1 MRFRSSAPFGLATTV
16 ATTLATALA
25 STVAAAPAAAEE
37 PGQAAPVPQVR
48 RQGHAGVPPP
58 SCAPPD
64 RADFPLA
71 TRIHEGPGAYRP
83 GGPRQEWTIDLTNAT
98 DETCAGVHPILVL
111 VGQRQPLLPE
121 QIRLE
126 FHDGTRWRSVP
137 FEKTDQDEN
146 IGVLDD
152 GFPGFTVGP
161 GRTVTVKVR
170 LAFTSDAL
178 PNRVVASA
186 ALVQRR
192 EDDGEWV
199 GDSNDYGFAVA
210 AEAPDDAEDA
220 EDAEDSGGLSTARP
234 EPIEQLAQTGPATL
248 LGLGAAAGALLLGGA
263 ALLARY
269 RRLRATG
276 R

>member
-1 MRFRSSAPFGLATTV
+1 M
-16 ATTLATALA
+16 
-25 STVAAAPAAAEE
+25 
-37 PGQAAPVPQVR
+37 
-48 RQGHAGVPPP
+48 
-58 SCAPPD
+58 
-64 RADFPLA
+64 
-71 TRIHEGPGAYRP
+71 
-83 GGPRQEWTIDLTNAT
+83 
-98 DETCAGVHPILVL
+98 
-111 VGQRQPLLPE
+111 
-121 QIRLE
+121 
-126 FHDGTRWRSVP
+126 P

-178 PNRVVASA
+178 PNRVMASA

-210 AEAPDDAEDA
+210 ADAPDDAEDA
-220 EDAEDSGGLSTARP
+220 EDAEDSAGVSTARP

-248 LGLGAAAGALLLGGA
+248 LRLGAAAGALLLGGA

-269 RRLRATG
+269 RRFRATG